1 MGSSQR
7 WTPSGRGWTAGR
19 AQNQTTTGH
28 RIRDNSHPHQAP
40 ELLLTCQAPDFCLPD
55 LHMIPSMVVRL
66 GLELGR
72 FHLLLA
78 RANKLAAS
86 FRDLMG
92 VFGPTFFPP
101 SH

>member
-1 MGSSQR
+1 M
-7 WTPSGRGWTAGR
+7 
-19 AQNQTTTGH
+19 
-28 RIRDNSHPHQAP
+28 
-40 ELLLTCQAPDFCLPD
+40 
-55 LHMIPSMVVRL
+55 
-66 GLELGR
+66 
-72 FHLLLA
+72 LLA